1 MESCTFTYLI
11 ADNKEAILIDPVLEH
26 VNRDL
31 SLIDQ
36 LGFELKYVLNTHCHA
51 DHLTSSGLIKRKFSN
66 VKSIIS
72 KESGAEADI
81 LLNAGELIQ
90 FNNVQLIAIDTP
102 GHTNGCMSFYSKR
115 LGAVFTGDSLLIR
128 GCGRT
133 DFQKGDSSLL
143 YDSIHQKLFQLPR
156 ETIVYPG
163 HDYKGNTCSTI
174 GEEIEHNP
182 RLSKSKDEFINLMKD
197 LGLPFPKKM
206 DIAVPFNMKCG
217 IQ

>member
-1 MESCTFTYLI
+1 
-11 ADNKEAILIDPVLEH
+11 
-26 VNRDL
+26 
-31 SLIDQ
+31 
-36 LGFELKYVLNTHCHA
+36 
-51 DHLTSSGLIKRKFSN
+51 
-66 VKSIIS
+66 
-72 KESGAEADI
+72 
-81 LLNAGELIQ
+81 
-90 FNNVQLIAIDTP
+90 
-102 GHTNGCMSFYSKR
+102 
-115 LGAVFTGDSLLIR
+115 LIR